1 MISDHISI
9 TEYNPYYTQYINNA
23 CDIDIVKGLKENLE
37 RNLSFYSNIPEE
49 KHNYAY
55 AEGKWTVKQV
65 LLHIIDT
72 ERIFAYRALRIAR
85 NDKTPL
91 AGFEQDDYVDSAN
104 TSNRSMD
111 SLLDEYESVRN
122 ASISLFESL
131 NTEELKRVGV
141 ASNSPISVRAIGYIL
156 TGHENHHN
164 RVIRQ
169 KYL

>member
-1 MISDHISI
+1 MISEQISN
-9 TEYNPYYTQYINNA
+9 TEYNPYYNQYINNA

-85 NDKTPL
+85 DDKTPL
-91 AGFEQDDYVDSAN
+91 AGFEQDDFVDNAN
-104 TSNRSMD
+104 TSKRSMEN
-111 SLLDEYESVRN
+111 LLAEYESVRN

-131 NTEELKRVGV
+131 NTVELKRVGV

-164 RVIRQ
+164 QVIRQ